1 MTQIVIVI
9 TSEVVSKSIKYIVRV
24 SFTNW
29 LCLTSLNHVIRLI
42 YYQLKSNRGIT
53 QSQENPKYKW
63 LKIILVSIVGVFL
76 NGIIPYISAVFLD
89 DFSYRMVVI
98 VVITNL
104 QMIPFGSIETYIM
117 DYVYQEKYWN
127 NKMNVCV
134 CTLCVRL
141 WVVIVRTCLCMH
153 AWSLGS
159 LVSKTYV
166 KETNPLTR

>member
-1 MTQIVIVI
+1 
-9 TSEVVSKSIKYIVRV
+9 
-24 SFTNW
+24 
-29 LCLTSLNHVIRLI
+29 VIRLI

-117 DYVYQEKYWN
+117 DYVYQEKY
-127 NKMNVCV
+127 
-134 CTLCVRL
+134 
-141 WVVIVRTCLCMH
+141 
-153 AWSLGS
+153 
-159 LVSKTYV
+159 
-166 KETNPLTR
+166 